1 MRMARK
7 NGENM
12 KLNIM
17 EKAKE
22 GNKLLLSLVI
32 FSVFVVLYVLYVT
45 VVGLIS
51 STCPKAYEPPV
62 LEQTST
68 DQEKAIVIANSL
80 TYALDQQL
88 NSPFGWLPN
97 DILFVPKILDN
108 STNYQKGVIYATRPA
123 SDIIAKTVSRYGKN
137 DTLDSRLVDATSRYF
152 VYSSDVWGF
161 WFIYDAEGKYR
172 SGIKNWLSWAQSVDT
187 NAKNAGIYNVKSD
200 DVYAILKYCNQMLEY
215 ALGNLN
221 DVNIGHF
228 DSDNQ
233 IYFAKGICSVVENVL
248 RGLIAVDSSVIERG
262 GNENVSAAI
271 ERLTSIRDFNPTY
284 VFAGGSKKGDTMVPN
299 HVASIARHIDIAS
312 NRINDIMTSMEK

>member
-51 STCPKAYEPPV
+51 STCPKAYDPPV

-187 NAKNAGIYNVKSD
+187 NAKNAGIYNLKSD